1 MMRVY
6 VQGVGLQGP
15 GLAGWPASR
24 AILGGRLPWQAD
36 TEPRPGG
43 GMLPATERRRSTPTI
58 RLAVDA
64 AQEALAQS
72 GLAADELATVFACS
86 GGDMEIVQALCE
98 GLAAAEREISPTRF
112 HNSVHN
118 APAGYWSIA
127 TGARLPSTSL
137 SCYDDSFSA
146 GLLEAATQAAVDGHP
161 VLLVAYELPA
171 PVPLHAARPVQ
182 GLFGTALVLHGAPA
196 PGALAMLDID
206 LAPEP
211 GLACSRMAHEA
222 LEALRQGNPAA
233 RALPL
238 LAALATPRVAELLL
252 SHHAEQYV
260 RIRVT
265 PC

>member
-6 VQGVGLQGP
+6 VHGVGLRGP

-24 AILGGRLPWQAD
+24 PILSGQAPWEA
-36 TEPRPGG
+36 EPAPRPSGA
-43 GMLPATERRRSTPTI
+43 MLPATERRRSTPTI
-58 RLAVDA
+58 RLAMDA

-72 GLAADELATVFACS
+72 GLAADGLATVFACS
-86 GGDMEIVQALCE
+86 GGDMEVVQALCE
-98 GLAAAEREISPTRF
+98 GLAAPAREVSPTRF

-137 SCYDDSFSA
+137 SCYDDSFGA
-146 GLLEAATQAAVDGHP
+146 GLLEAATQAAVDGWP
-161 VLLVAYELPA
+161 VLLAAYEVPA
-171 PVPLHAARPVQ
+171 PFPLYAARPVQ
-182 GLFGTALVLHGAPA
+182 GVFGTALVLCAAPA
-196 PGALAMLDID
+196 GALAVLDLGLVPD
-206 LAPEP
+206 A
-211 GLACSRMAHEA
+211 GLACSRMANDA
-222 LEALRQGNPAA
+222 LEALRQANPAA

-238 LAALATPRVAELLL
+238 LAALAAPCAAELLL
-252 SHHAEQYV
+252 AHHQENRL